1 MSKPKLSVRGL
12 ANIHVLLAKA
22 DQPAPEPAKP
32 TTTREAIIQRTVE
45 RLVTSADYSGQ
56 DAYASAES
64 RARKLVTA
72 AVRDAW
78 EAGHLAS
85 LAQNAAVDAIVKQQ
99 YETRTSHA
107 VPAVV
112 ASVMEHLGRD
122 TFMLDLHMVASVF
135 ERNTL
140 EFSVIEVDNKHVVDY
155 TLVAR
160 DDAAPFVPPTLEDTI
175 KRLEGVEYSSA
186 RKAFGLPIPKKPR
199 APRKPKV
206 APETDALD
214 DEAPA
219 KKPRAP
225 RKAKALPPV
234 NVDPADLL

>member
-32 TTTREAIIQRTVE
+32 TTTREAIVERTVE
-45 RLVTSADYSGQ
+45 RLVTSTDYSGQ
-56 DAYASAES
+56 DAYASAEA
-64 RARKLVTA
+64 RTRKLVTA

-99 YETRTSHA
+99 YETRTAHA

-140 EFSVIEVDNKHVVDY
+140 EFAVIEVDNKHVVDY
-155 TLVAR
+155 KLVAR
-160 DDAAPFVPPTLEDTI
+160 DDAEPFTPAPAST
-175 KRLEGVEYSSA
+175 A
-186 RKAFGLPIPKKPR
+186 AAKKPR

-214 DEAPA
+214 DEAPT

-234 NVDPADLL
+234 NVDPSDLL